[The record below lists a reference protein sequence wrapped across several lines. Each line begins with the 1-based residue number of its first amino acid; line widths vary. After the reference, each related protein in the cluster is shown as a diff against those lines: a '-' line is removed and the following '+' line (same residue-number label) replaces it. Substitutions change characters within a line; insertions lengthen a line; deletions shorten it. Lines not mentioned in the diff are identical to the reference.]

1 VFICGKFPSV
11 LEVVVLLIKNGRVVD
26 PSQNLDGPS
35 QVLIRDGRIA
45 KVAQRITAP
54 EAEVLDATGLIVAP
68 GFIDLH
74 VHLREPGN
82 EHAETIET
90 GARAAA
96 AGGFTSICCMPNT
109 TPVNDNAAVT
119 QFIVETAH
127 RMAPVNV
134 FPIGAISSRS
144 QGEKLAEIGHMHRA
158 GIVGLSDD
166 GRPVMSSGLMRHAM
180 EYSLA
185 FGLVLIQH
193 AEDLTLSHGGQMHE
207 GAQST
212 RLGLRGIPG
221 SSEDV
226 MVARDILLAEQTGA
240 RYHVAHLSTA
250 RSLELVRDAKRRG
263 LPVTCEVTPHHF
275 TLCDEDIRDYDS
287 NYKMKPPLRSR
298 TDVEA
303 MLEGLADGTVDA
315 IATDHAPHPG
325 SDKMQEFDQAP
336 FGIIGLESALGL
348 ALERLYHSKRLT
360 LSRLVSVFSCN
371 PARVVS
377 LKDRGTLAPGAHADV
392 TLFSTERP
400 WTLDANRSAS
410 RSRNTPFDG
419 REFRGGQEVTIVGG
433 KVVWKRA

>member
-1 VFICGKFPSV
+1 M
-11 LEVVVLLIKNGRVVD
+11 
-26 PSQNLDGPS
+26 Q
-35 QVLIRDGRIA
+35 
-45 KVAQRITAP
+45 
-54 EAEVLDATGLIVAP
+54 
-68 GFIDLH
+68 
-74 VHLREPGN
+74 
-82 EHAETIET
+82 
-90 GARAAA
+90 
-96 AGGFTSICCMPNT
+96 
-109 TPVNDNAAVT
+109 
-119 QFIVETAH
+119 
-127 RMAPVNV
+127 
-134 FPIGAISSRS
+134 
-144 QGEKLAEIGHMHRA
+144 RA

-250 RSLELVRDAKRRG
+250 RSLDLVRDAKRRG

-303 MLEGLADGTVDA
+303 MLEGLADGTIDS
-315 IATDHAPHPG
+315 IATDHAPHAG

-348 ALERLYHSKRLT
+348 ALERLYHTKRVT
-360 LSRLVSVFSCN
+360 LSRLVSVFSTL
-371 PARVVS
+371 PARIVN

-392 TLFSTERP
+392 TLFSTERS
-400 WTLDANRSAS
+400 WKLDVNRSAS

-433 KVVWKRA
+433 KVVWKKG